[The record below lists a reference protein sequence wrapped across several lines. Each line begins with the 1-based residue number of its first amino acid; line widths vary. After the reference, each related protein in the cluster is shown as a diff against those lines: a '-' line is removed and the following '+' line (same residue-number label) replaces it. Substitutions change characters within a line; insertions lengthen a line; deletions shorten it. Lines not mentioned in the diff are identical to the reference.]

1 MFSKIFKELREEKNI
16 TQKDLAKQLNVTDRL
31 IRYYETG
38 ERMPPADILGKI
50 ADFFDVSVD
59 YLLGRTTTKKTM
71 PSTENSCF
79 LPVMEKL
86 RDYNITNKAFINI
99 NDIKNLSPQN
109 QARIADYIEILKLLE
124 NRDLDSKK

>member
-59 YLLGRTTTKKTM
+59 YLLGRTNIKEPIQKITKEDTA
-71 PSTENSCF
+71 
-79 LPVMEKL
+79 
-86 RDYNITNKAFINI
+86 D
-99 NDIKNLSPQN
+99 LSPESQE
-109 QARIADYIEILKLLE
+109 DLKKYIDLLRLKDIQKRNSETSDELTGF
-124 NRDLDSKK
+124 D